1 MIMSISQLKNIILE
15 EKKHIVSIVM
25 LITILSIVY
34 CYLIATPYYKSEAS
48 FYQKKSGGSLSGM
61 NSAVGKLVEKQLGL
75 GANDKNFNIFIPDLI
90 YKSDKILDFILD
102 TKISSSYGEL
112 VTLAEFWKLE
122 DIKNVN
128 EQKFLLREKLRTSI
142 NIGINDE
149 SQLITVSCETE
160 DSKVSQMIL
169 NALINEIKNFIVK
182 STSEHY
188 KDLKNNISK
197 KVDKYEEDLNKAY
210 DDLLIHLNKYD
221 VTQQSNDV
229 IINEKKLN
237 DVVFM
242 KRGLS
247 QSQQIDYEKADNLEQ
262 DNTETLLMIQEPTR
276 PIEQSWPKNIL
287 IIALSFISSLFGT
300 IYFIVLKRKFG

>member
-1 MIMSISQLKNIILE
+1 MSISQIKKIILE
-15 EKKHIVSIVM
+15 DKKYIVSIVM
-25 LITILSIVY
+25 LITILSIIY
-34 CYLIATPYYKSEAS
+34 CYFIATPYFKSESS
-48 FYQKKSGGSLSGM
+48 FYQKKTGGSFSGM
-61 NSAVGKLVEKQLGL
+61 NPAVGKLFEKQLGL
-75 GANDKNFNIFIPDLI
+75 GSNDKNFNIFIPDLI
-90 YKSDKILDFILD
+90 YKSDKIINAILNE
-102 TKISSSYGEL
+102 KFPSSFSNEPL
-112 VTLAEFWKLE
+112 TLTEFWNLDKIE
-122 DIKNVN
+122 DIN
-128 EQKFLLREKLRTSI
+128 EQKFLLKEKLRKSI

-149 SQLITVSCETE
+149 SQLITISCETE
-160 DSKVSQMIL
+160 DSIISQMIL
-169 NALINEIKNFIVK
+169 NSLINEIKNFIIK

-197 KVDKYEEDLNKAY
+197 KVDKYDSDLNKAY
-210 DDLLIHLNKYD
+210 DDLLNHLNKYK
-221 VTQQSNDV
+221 VTEQSNDV
-229 IINEKKLN
+229 IIEEKKLN

-300 IYFIVLKRKFG
+300 IYFLVLKRKFG

>member
-1 MIMSISQLKNIILE
+1 M
-15 EKKHIVSIVM
+15 
-25 LITILSIVY
+25 
-34 CYLIATPYYKSEAS
+34 
-48 FYQKKSGGSLSGM
+48 
-61 NSAVGKLVEKQLGL
+61 
-75 GANDKNFNIFIPDLI
+75 
-90 YKSDKILDFILD
+90 
-102 TKISSSYGEL
+102 
-112 VTLAEFWKLE
+112 
-122 DIKNVN
+122 
-128 EQKFLLREKLRTSI
+128 RTSI

-160 DSKVSQMIL
+160 DSTVSQMIL
-169 NALINEIKNFIVK
+169 NTLINEIKNFIVK

-197 KVDKYEEDLNKAY
+197 KLINMKEDLNKAY

>member
-1 MIMSISQLKNIILE
+1 
-15 EKKHIVSIVM
+15 
-25 LITILSIVY
+25 
-34 CYLIATPYYKSEAS
+34 
-48 FYQKKSGGSLSGM
+48 M

-75 GANDKNFNIFIPDLI
+75 RANDKNFNIFIPDLI

-160 DSKVSQMIL
+160 DSTVSQMIL
-169 NALINEIKNFIVK
+169 NTLINEIKNFIVK